1 MILQNI
7 NTNITHLF
15 ESFVIFFFTG
25 IILGLNKGHKVEAKA
40 VAPRQAYKKGT
51 KSNRTTFVRSLI
63 REVAG
68 LAPYERRV
76 VDLIRNSGEKRAK
89 KFAKKRL
96 GTQKRALAKVEEM
109 SNIIAQARKH

>member
-1 MILQNI
+1 MAA
-7 NTNITHLF
+7 
-15 ESFVIFFFTG
+15 SG
-25 IILGLNKGHKVEAKA
+25 IILGLNKGHKVESKA
-40 VAPRQAYKKGT
+40 VPARQSFKKGA
-51 KSNRTTFVRSLI
+51 KSQRTTFVRSLI

-76 VDLIRNSGEKRAK
+76 VDLIRNAGEKRAK

-109 SNIIAQARKH
+109 SNIIAQSRKH

>member
-1 MILQNI
+1 MAA
-7 NTNITHLF
+7 
-15 ESFVIFFFTG
+15 SG
-25 IILGLNKGHKVEAKA
+25 IILGSNKGHKVEAKA
-40 VAPRQAYKKGT
+40 VVTPRQSYKKGS

-96 GTQKRALAKVEEM
+96 GTQKRAIAKVEEM
-109 SNIIAQARKH
+109 SNIIAQTRKH

>member
-1 MILQNI
+1 M
-7 NTNITHLF
+7 NTNILF
-15 ESFVIFFFTG
+15 ITFNLLFITG
-25 IILGLNKGHKVEAKA
+25 IILGLNKGHKVESKA
-40 VAPRQAYKKGT
+40 VPKKQAYKKGT
-51 KSNRTTFVRSLI
+51 KSARTTFVRSLV

-68 LAPYERRV
+68 LSPYERRV

-109 SNIIAQARKH
+109 SNIIAQSRKH

>member
-1 MILQNI
+1 MNNHI
-7 NTNITHLF
+7 
-15 ESFVIFFFTG
+15 G
-25 IILGLNKGHKVEAKA
+25 IILGLNKGHKVESKA
-40 VAPRQAYKKGT
+40 VPARQSFKKGA
-51 KSNRTTFVRSLI
+51 KSQRTTFVRSLI

-76 VDLIRNSGEKRAK
+76 VDLIRNAGEKRAK

-109 SNIIAQARKH
+109 SNIIAQSRKH